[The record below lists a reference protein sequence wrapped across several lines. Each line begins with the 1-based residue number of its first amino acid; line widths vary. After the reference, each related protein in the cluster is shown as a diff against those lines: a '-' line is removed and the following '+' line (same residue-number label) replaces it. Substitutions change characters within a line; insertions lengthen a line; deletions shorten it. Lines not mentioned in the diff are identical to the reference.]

1 LAALAVH
8 FLFFDTEKLARSRPF
23 LHWVDYSIGT
33 IQPERNPMSTPNT
46 PSPFAPP
53 SLAPHVLRFL
63 LEAQLEGRRTTM
75 MDLVEHLRVRR
86 VDVRRTLTALHR
98 ENLYDCVR
106 GRLTLGGF
114 AVAVAWRNKVLPE
127 IRRPVAA
134 GVRAA

>member
-1 LAALAVH
+1 
-8 FLFFDTEKLARSRPF
+8 
-23 LHWVDYSIGT
+23 
-33 IQPERNPMSTPNT
+33 MSTPNT